1 MLAKFKSAAI
11 AGVASLVVAGV
22 LVASPVMAQDKTFS
36 ESHIAA
42 ARKAVK
48 ATKSIESFDN
58 ILPDVAERTR
68 TLFIRSN
75 PAMSAEIDAAVNET
89 AVELIPRR
97 KELNY
102 VIYEVWAR
110 RFSEEQLNEI
120 AAFYNSETGK
130 RMADLSRTLTAL
142 TIGAA
147 KQWSDAIGT
156 DMVSLSRRKLDAL
169 SAQ

>member
-11 AGVASLVVAGV
+11 AGIVSLAVAGM
-22 LVASPVMAQDKTFS
+22 LISSPVIAQDNSIS
-36 ESHIAA
+36 ESHIEAA
-42 ARKAVK
+42 KAAVR
-48 ATKSIESFDN
+48 ATKSIENFDN

-75 PAMSAEIDAAVNET
+75 PAMSAEIDIAVNEA

-97 KELNY
+97 QELDR

-110 RFSEEQLNEI
+110 RFSEDQLTQI
-120 AAFYNSETGK
+120 ATFYNSDTGK
-130 RMADLSRTLTAL
+130 RLADLSGTLSAL

-147 KQWSDAIGT
+147 KQWSDAIST
-156 DMVSLSRRKLDAL
+156 DMVAIARKKLAEMA
-169 SAQ
+169 AQ